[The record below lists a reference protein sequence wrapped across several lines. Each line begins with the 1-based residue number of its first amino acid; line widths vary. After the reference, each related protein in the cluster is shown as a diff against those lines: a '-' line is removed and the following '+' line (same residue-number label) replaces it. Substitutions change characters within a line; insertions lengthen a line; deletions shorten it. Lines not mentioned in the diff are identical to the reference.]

1 MDTEI
6 QELKGHYTAERIEG
20 PWRKRLMDNLASRNL
35 ARTRAS
41 LRAIEDFAR
50 EN

>member
-1 MDTEI
+1 MDMEV
-6 QELKGHYTAERIEG
+6 QELKGHYTADRIEV
-20 PWRKRLMDNLASRNL
+20 PWLKRLMDNLAGRSL

-41 LRAIEDFAR
+41 IRAIEDFAR

>member
-20 PWRKRLMDNLASRNL
+20 PWRKRQKDDLASRSQTP
-35 ARTRAS
+35 TRAS